1 MKENK
6 TYVNEDTYQT
16 LKDVNIKP
24 MPRIVD
30 GNKKVMPL
38 WKNNNQPRSTDNVS
52 KKQPPYS
59 IFVATPVHD
68 QCSIHYAQG
77 LLEFQKECMKRNV
90 DVAVQIMKSSLVT
103 QGRNLCVSGFLDS
116 GLTHMLFVDSDIL
129 FNAESIFKMIERDK
143 DVIAIPYPL
152 KTLMWDKA
160 FNKMKKGEIKKGD
173 DIRRWLHTYPMK
185 ISNPNNVNVE
195 RGVIEVTHSPTG
207 CMLIKRQVFDKMIKA
222 YPDKQIVQKTVING
236 EYVDKP
242 NMWNFFDTIHDPETK
257 TYLGEDFSFCK
268 LWTEIGGKCHAFID
282 DPIAHIGEHQYE
294 GRFADELILPK

>member
-30 GNKKVMPL
+30 GNKKVMPI
-38 WKNNNQPRSTDNVS
+38 WKNNNQPRSTDNVL

-90 DVAVQIMKSSLVT
+90 DVAFQIMKSSLVT

>member
-30 GNKKVMPL
+30 GNKKVMPI

-90 DVAVQIMKSSLVT
+90 DVAFQIMKSSLVT

>member
-1 MKENK
+1 MTKSK

-16 LKDVNIKP
+16 LKDINIKP
-24 MPRIVD
+24 MP
-30 GNKKVMPL
+30 KVKPFEKAITPL
-38 WKNNNQPRSTDNVS
+38 WKDGSGEGKLINNKS
-52 KKQPPYS
+52 KADFS

-90 DVAVQIMKSSLVT
+90 DVAFQIMKSSLVT
-103 QGRNLCVSGFLDS
+103 QGRNLCVSGFIES
-116 GLTHMLFVDSDIL
+116 GLTHMLFIDSDIL

-143 DVIAIPYPL
+143 DVISIPYPL

-160 FNKMKKGEIKKGD
+160 FRKMQKGEIKKPD
-173 DIRRWLHTYPMK
+173 DIRKWLHTYPMK
-185 ISNPNNVNVE
+185 IENPNNVDVD

-242 NMWNFFDTIHDPETK
+242 HMWNFFDTIHDPETK

-268 LWTEIGGKCHAFID
+268 LWREIGGKCYAFID
-282 DPIAHIGEHQYE
+282 DPIAHIGEHQYQ